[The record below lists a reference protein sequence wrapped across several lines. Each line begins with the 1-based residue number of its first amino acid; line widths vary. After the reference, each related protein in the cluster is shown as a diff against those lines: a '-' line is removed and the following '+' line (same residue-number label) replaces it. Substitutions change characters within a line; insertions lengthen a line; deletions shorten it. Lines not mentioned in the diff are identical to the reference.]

1 MPIGK
6 ARLKITDYNEQ
17 RKRRLVGRERRI
29 RLVSL
34 SLTSMV
40 DMFVIL
46 LVFLLKSYS
55 TSPVNIAPSDKLTLP
70 ISTSVKD
77 PVDVLKMVVS
87 KAGIFVDDKKVIDF
101 QAGALDVKD
110 VDVSDTQFIRAL
122 YEALD
127 EQAKK
132 ARKIASVNEEIE
144 FDGKVVMQADRSLP
158 YELLRKVMYTSMM
171 AGYSDVKIAVV
182 TKD

>member
-1 MPIGK
+1 
-6 ARLKITDYNEQ
+6 
-17 RKRRLVGRERRI
+17 
-29 RLVSL
+29 
-34 SLTSMV
+34 MV

-55 TSPVNIAPSDKLTLP
+55 TSPVNITPSENLQLP
-70 ISTSVKD
+70 VSTSTKD
-77 PVDVLKMVVS
+77 PVDVLKLVIS
-87 KAGIFVDDKKVIDF
+87 KVGIFVEDKKVVDLK
-101 QAGALDVKD
+101 QGSLDVGD
-110 VDVSDTQFIRAL
+110 VDAADTQFIRTL
-122 YEALD
+122 YNELD

-144 FDGKVVMQADRSLP
+144 FDGKVVMQADRTLP